1 MKIDTSAINGFDGMT
16 AEQKLEAL
24 LQVELPDMSKVVS
37 KEVFDKKA
45 AEASELSKRLKE
57 ALDEDGRKKLADDEA
72 RAAEAQKYVDLENKY
87 NELLKKSTV
96 SEYKAKYLAQGYDEK
111 LAEDTANALADGNM
125 TKVFENSEKYK
136 KALEEK
142 IKAELMQNTPKP
154 DGGAGANDPY
164 VEQAK
169 KAGKAKADAN
179 KAAAETLSYFI
190 KK

>member
-1 MKIDTSAINGFDGMT
+1 MKIDTSTISGFDGMT

-72 RAAEAQKYVDLENKY
+72 RAAEAQKYADIEAKY
-87 NELLKKSTV
+87 NEIVKKSTI
-96 SEYKAKYLAQGYDEK
+96 SEYKAKYLAQGYDEA

-125 TKVFENSEKYK
+125 AKVFENSEKYK

-142 IKAELMQNTPKP
+142 IKAELMKNTPKP
-154 DGGAGANDPY
+154 DGGAGDSDPY

-169 KAGKAKADAN
+169 KAGKAKAEAN
-179 KAAAETLSYFI
+179 KAAANALNYYI
-190 KK
+190 KN